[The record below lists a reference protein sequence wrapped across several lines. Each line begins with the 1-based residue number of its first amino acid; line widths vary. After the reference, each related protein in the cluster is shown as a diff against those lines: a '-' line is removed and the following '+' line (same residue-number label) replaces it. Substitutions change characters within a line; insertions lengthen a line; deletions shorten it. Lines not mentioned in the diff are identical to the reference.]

1 MENKK
6 IFVVK
11 PFLPPVETYID
22 YVKKI
27 WNNEYLTNNGP
38 LHNEFQETI
47 QKQLKINNS
56 TLFTNGHLALECALK
71 SLDLRPGGEIITT
84 PFTFISTTHAI
95 VNNGFVPVFCDIKL
109 TDYTIDEE
117 KIEKLITDK
126 TVAIMPV
133 HVYGYPCN
141 VEKIEEIAKKYNLKV
156 IYDSAHAFG
165 VEYKNNSILNYGDI
179 SMLSFHATKL
189 FHSIEGGM
197 LAYNDNNLISKL
209 DFIKNFGIIGNDI
222 VDIQG
227 INAKMNEFQAAM
239 GLSVLPFVN
248 QIIEKRKHIVNLY
261 RDLLNVNGIYFVEEK
276 KDVKY
281 NYAYF
286 PILVDETKYGLNR
299 DELCETLKNYNIFS
313 RKYFYP
319 LTSDANC
326 YKNKYKNDGLEN
338 AKYVS
343 NRILTL
349 PLYPDL
355 TDEEVRKISKIIINK
370 GNLNE

>member
-1 MENKK
+1 MENEK
-6 IFVVK
+6 ILVVK
-11 PFLPPVETYID
+11 PFLPPIENYME
-22 YVKKI
+22 YVKRI
-27 WNNEYLTNNGP
+27 WDNEYLTNNGP
-38 LHNEFQETI
+38 LHNEFQDKI
-47 QKQLKINNS
+47 KKHLKANNA
-56 TLFTNGHLALECALK
+56 TLFCNGHLALESALK
-71 SLDLRPGGEIITT
+71 SLDLQQGGEIITT

-109 TDYTIDEE
+109 NDYTIDEE
-117 KIEKLITDK
+117 KIEQLITDK

-141 VEKIEEIAKKYNLKV
+141 VEKIDEIAKKYNLKV
-156 IYDSAHAFG
+156 IYDAAHAFG

-197 LAYNDNNLISKL
+197 LSYNDENLISKL
-209 DFIKNFGIIGNDI
+209 NFIKNFGIIGNDI
-222 VDIQG
+222 VDFQG

-239 GLSVLPFVN
+239 GLSVIPFIDEIIMKRKNLVNQYRNLLNIDGINFVN
-248 QIIEKRKHIVNLY
+248 EQDN
-261 RDLLNVNGIYFVEEK
+261 
-276 KDVKY
+276 VKY
-281 NYAYF
+281 TYAYF
-286 PILVDETKYGLNR
+286 PILVDEEKYGLNR
-299 DELCETLKNYNIFS
+299 DELCEILKENNIFS

-326 YKNKYKNDGLEN
+326 YKNKYKNDGLKN

-343 NRILTL
+343 DRILTL

-355 TDEEVRKISKIIINK
+355 TNDNVKTICNIIK
-370 GNLNE
+370 SRGK